1 MNAGPFVAGVDGCRG
16 GWLVAL
22 RSLASP
28 GDLELR
34 LASTFAEVLALPEAP
49 VMIAI
54 DMPIGLPDR
63 IGPGGRGADRDAR
76 ANLGDRQSSV
86 FAIPSRSAI
95 MQESYADACAA
106 AVATSDPPRKISKQA
121 FNIFPKIREVDRLM
135 TPAIQARVVECHPE
149 LAFWSLNGRVP
160 LAEPKK
166 VKSQAYLP
174 GLEERRRLL
183 ATAGY
188 PAPKLAAYPFR
199 PAVAGPDD
207 VLDACALSWAA
218 VNIHH
223 GTALRF
229 PATPEQDSKGLR
241 VEIWAG

>member
-1 MNAGPFVAGVDGCRG
+1 MSAGPSVAGVDGCRG

-28 GDLELR
+28 SDLEL
-34 LASTFAEVLALPEAP
+34 LLVSTFADVLALSTATT
-49 VMIAI
+49 VIAV

-63 IGPGGRGADRDAR
+63 IGPGGRGADRAAR
-76 ANLGDRQSSV
+76 ANLGGRQSSV

-106 AVATSDPPRKISKQA
+106 AFATSDPPRKISKQA

-135 TPAIQARVVECHPE
+135 TPALQARVVECHPE
-149 LAFWSLNGRVP
+149 LAFWSLNGRVA

-166 VKSQAYLP
+166 VKSQAHVP

-188 PAPKLAAYPFR
+188 PARKLAASPFR
-199 PAVAGPDD
+199 NAVAGADD

-229 PATPEQDSKGLR
+229 PATPERDSKNLR